1 MPPFPFSE
9 LTASGHL
16 VHCSPR
22 RQDAVRSAVLTFPLA
37 VAQQCRPAL
46 QSRSGSYRS
55 APHLHCS
62 KEICFSGSIFGTS
75 VLVGDPSFKL
85 KASPFPCMLVVQAA
99 SRGFALLSRLGT
111 SRESARLQRL
121 GANAHTHGAR
131 HSSTSIKSCSTALKS
146 SAQRIRGEWG
156 RSWGSRTA
164 CIHAA
169 PSSADF
175 LFYFLYKLLI
185 STRIRL
191 YLCRSV
197 SCLGQQEHAGLLIG
211 LYHYWGPTVGAGLSC
226 PPAN

>member
-37 VAQQCRPAL
+37 AAQQCRPAL

-121 GANAHTHGAR
+121 GANAHTRSEAQQHL
-131 HSSTSIKSCSTALKS
+131 HKELFDSIKEQRPEDQGGVGQELGKPHSLHPCSTQQCRLLV
-146 SAQRIRGEWG
+146 
-156 RSWGSRTA
+156 
-164 CIHAA
+164 
-169 PSSADF
+169 
-175 LFYFLYKLLI
+175 LFSLQASNLHQDTFI
-185 STRIRL
+185 SL
-191 YLCRSV
+191 
-197 SCLGQQEHAGLLIG
+197 
-211 LYHYWGPTVGAGLSC
+211 
-226 PPAN
+226 